1 MSDRRIRTTLANAP
15 MIAIHGAPRLL
26 RECRATL
33 SLALPLVLG
42 QLAAVAM
49 NVVDSVLAGHHSAL
63 TLAGVA
69 VGSALWSV
77 VIMLLLGILMAIPPS
92 VSQLNGAG
100 KRGQIGPLFR
110 QALWLGVAIS
120 VLLLGL
126 SRFSAHLLPWLG
138 IAEDVRP
145 GASAFLGAV
154 AFGAPALAVHFCC
167 RYLSEGIGRT
177 RPTMVFGLGG
187 LLGLVPLGYW
197 LMHGGLGL
205 PGFGAAGL
213 GAATAIILW
222 LQAAGF
228 LWWLRRGPA
237 YRDLDL
243 FARFDRPDPAL
254 LAQLLRLGLPLG
266 IAVMMEGL
274 LFVASAL
281 IIGGMG
287 ALAVAAHQ
295 IAINVASV
303 LFMIPLGIAMATTV
317 RVGFAA
323 GGRDHQGVL
332 WACRAGFAITVVTQL
347 AAATVL
353 VLGGGSI
360 AALYTGEAAVL
371 AAVAPLLLMAAAF
384 QLSDGFQVAAAG
396 CLRGLKD
403 TRLPMFIT
411 AFAYWGVGMPLG
423 AWLVFGRGWGAA
435 GMWAGLVF
443 GLTVAAL
450 LLGARLRTLLRRRI
464 FAAQ

>member
-1 MSDRRIRTTLANAP
+1 MTADT
-15 MIAIHGAPRLL
+15 GAPRLL
-26 RECRATL
+26 RECRATFT
-33 SLALPLVLG
+33 LALPLVLG

-49 NVVDSVLAGHHSAL
+49 NVVDSVLAGHHGAL

-77 VIMLLLGILMAIPPS
+77 VILLLLGILMAIPPS
-92 VSQLNGAG
+92 VSQLDGAG
-100 KRGQIGPLFR
+100 KRAEIAPLFR
-110 QALWLGVAIS
+110 QALWLGLAIS
-120 VLLLGL
+120 LALLGL
-126 SRFSAHLLPWLG
+126 VQFNGLLLPLLG

-154 AFGAPALAVHFCC
+154 AWGAPALAVHFCC
-167 RYLSEGIGRT
+167 RYLSEGVGRT
-177 RPTMVFGLGG
+177 RPTMVFGIAG
-187 LLGLVPLGYW
+187 LILLVPLGYW

-205 PGFGAAGL
+205 PGYGAAGL

-222 LQAAGF
+222 LQAVGF
-228 LWWLRRGPA
+228 LYWLHRGPA
-237 YRDLDL
+237 YRDLGL
-243 FARFDRPDPAL
+243 FARFEGPDRAL

-266 IAVMMEGL
+266 VAVMMEGL

-281 IIGGMG
+281 VIGGMG

-295 IAINVASV
+295 IAINIASV
-303 LFMIPLGIAMATTV
+303 LFMVPLGVAMATTV

-323 GGRDHQGVL
+323 GGRNAEGVR

-347 AAATVL
+347 FAAAIL
-353 VLGGGSI
+353 IGLGTEI
-360 AALYTGEAAVL
+360 AALYTREAAVL
-371 AAVAPLLLMAAAF
+371 VAVAPLLWLAAAF

-403 TRLPMFIT
+403 TRMPMLIT
-411 AFAYWGVGMPLG
+411 AFAYWGVGMPAGIWFAFGYERG
-423 AWLVFGRGWGAA
+423 AP
-435 GMWAGLVF
+435 GMWAGLVS

-450 LLGARLRTLLRRRI
+450 LLGGRLRRLLRRGE
-464 FAAQ
+464 FAVQG

>member
-1 MSDRRIRTTLANAP
+1 MTAAD
-15 MIAIHGAPRLL
+15 GAPRLV
-26 RECRATL
+26 RECRATFV
-33 SLALPLVLG
+33 LALPLVLG

-49 NVVDSVLAGHHSAL
+49 NVVDSVLAGHHGAL

-100 KRGQIGPLFR
+100 KRAQIGPLFR
-110 QALWLGVAIS
+110 QALWLGLAIS
-120 VLLLGL
+120 LALLVAVQ
-126 SRFSAHLLPWLG
+126 FSAHLLPALG

-154 AFGAPALAVHFCC
+154 AYGAPALAVHFCC

-177 RPTMVFGLGG
+177 RPTMVFGIAG
-187 LLGLVPLGYW
+187 LLLLIPLGYW

-205 PGFGAAGL
+205 PGYGAAGL

-228 LWWLRRGPA
+228 LWWLWRGPA

-243 FARFDRPDPAL
+243 FARFDAPDPAL

-266 IAVMMEGL
+266 VAVMMEGL

-281 IIGGMG
+281 VIGGMG

-295 IAINVASV
+295 IAINIASV
-303 LFMIPLGIAMATTV
+303 LFMIPLGVAMATTV

-323 GGRDHQGVL
+323 GGRDHEGVR
-332 WACRAGFAITVVTQL
+332 WACRAGFAITIVTQVL
-347 AAATVL
+347 SAIVL
-353 VLGGGSI
+353 VAAGAPI
-360 AALYTGEAAVL
+360 AALYSNEAAVL
-371 AAVAPLLLMAAAF
+371 AAVAPLLLLAAAF

-423 AWLVFGRGWGAA
+423 AWLAFSQNWGAA
-435 GMWAGLVF
+435 GMWGGLVF

-450 LLGARLRTLLRRRI
+450 LLGARLRSLLRRGVL
-464 FAAQ
+464 AAQ

>member
-1 MSDRRIRTTLANAP
+1 MTAAT
-15 MIAIHGAPRLL
+15 GAPRLL
-26 RECRATL
+26 RECRATFQ
-33 SLALPLVLG
+33 LALPLVLG

-49 NVVDSVLAGHHSAL
+49 NVVDSVLAGHHGAL

-92 VSQLNGAG
+92 VSQLDGAG
-100 KRGQIGPLFR
+100 KRTQIGPLFR
-110 QALWLGVAIS
+110 QALWLGLAIS
-120 VLLLGL
+120 LALLVAVQ
-126 SRFSAHLLPWLG
+126 FSSHLLPALG

-154 AFGAPALAVHFCC
+154 AYGAPALAVHFCC
-167 RYLSEGIGRT
+167 RYLSEGVGRT
-177 RPTMVFGLGG
+177 RPTMVFGIA
-187 LLGLVPLGYW
+187 GLVLLIPLGYW

-205 PGFGAAGL
+205 PGYGAAGL

-243 FARFDRPDPAL
+243 FARFDAPDPTL

-266 IAVMMEGL
+266 VAVMMEGL

-281 IIGGMG
+281 VIGGMG
-287 ALAVAAHQ
+287 AIAVAAHQ
-295 IAINVASV
+295 IAINIASV
-303 LFMIPLGIAMATTV
+303 LFMIPLGVAMATTV

-323 GGRDHQGVL
+323 GGRDPEAVR
-332 WACRAGFAITVVTQL
+332 WACRAGFSITLVTQL
-347 AAATVL
+347 LAAAVL
-353 VLGGGSI
+353 VGAGAPI
-360 AALYTGEAAVL
+360 ASLYSGEAAVL
-371 AAVAPLLLMAAAF
+371 AAVAPLLLLAAAF

-423 AWLVFGRGWGAA
+423 AYLSFGREWGAS
-435 GMWAGLVF
+435 GMWGGLVF

-450 LLGARLRTLLRRRI
+450 LLGARLRSLLRREV